1 MANRIV
7 DRPKQ
12 HITSPYGKRKL
23 FSKFHKGIDLRTYDD
38 NFKERLE
45 ILLPCE
51 CIYLRS
57 VYQKKWGFTHVF
69 SPTSGIA
76 DEIKFTHIT
85 KIDFTVEKVYSAGT
99 FLGKSCLTKY
109 MIKKGYGEHLHF
121 ETWKKNEKEKLKHF
135 NPIKFLEYLEIE
147 YD

>member
-7 DRPKQ
+7 DRKKQ
-12 HITSPYGKRKL
+12 HITSPYGKRKF
-23 FSKFHKGIDLRTYDD
+23 FSRPHKGIDFRTYDD
-38 NFKERLE
+38 EFKERLE

-57 VYQKKWGFTHVF
+57 VYQKKWGNTHVF

-85 KIDFTVEKVYSAGT
+85 DIDFVKGKVYSAGT
-99 FLGKSCLTKY
+99 YLGKSRATKY

-121 ETWKKNEKEKLKHF
+121 ETWKKNEKGKLKHF
-135 NPIKFLEYLEIE
+135 NPIKFMDPLEIG